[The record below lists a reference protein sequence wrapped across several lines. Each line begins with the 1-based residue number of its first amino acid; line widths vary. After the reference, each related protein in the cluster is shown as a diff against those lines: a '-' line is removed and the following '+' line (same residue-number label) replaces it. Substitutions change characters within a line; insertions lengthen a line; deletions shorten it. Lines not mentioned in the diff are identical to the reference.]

1 MPTLKARPSRG
12 PGDFEELSRR
22 GFLRIAAG
30 AAAVGVIGQ
39 ALGAPPR
46 GGRGGNTDQGQ
57 AGEFKT
63 EEGDDAGTG
72 LAYRAISACKIRIS
86 TIVAGPG
93 GEEVQR
99 RLVARGVNYFHKVD
113 GCGSREFRQ
122 KLDWDYFY
130 CDCVIDRVDKIGAIQ
145 EFEARRAQAGVDVIH
160 FFKIHATLSNPEE
173 VERDQPVF
181 EAFRSLRDQG
191 KTKWLAIS
199 LHASPEMFEA
209 CVESG
214 LFQQIQIPFNPLNA
228 GPVTMRA
235 LQKAQ
240 EAGIGVIAMKT
251 MLGGPQKWQDDPKAR
266 QVLNEYWPEGTS
278 AAQAMLRWI
287 LAQPGITA
295 AVPHCDN
302 VQQADENCAAAGA
315 KLQAWEREG
324 VERLAAALSPT
335 WCRSCR
341 TCEKACPRNVHIPD
355 ILRYRMYA
363 VAYRRPADARRLYA
377 ALAPS
382 ATVAACDGC
391 GRCQRSCPHGLPVAQ
406 MLADAHR
413 LLAPV

>member
-1 MPTLKARPSRG
+1 MSEKVRNGQETAG
-12 PGDFEELSRR
+12 AISRR
-22 GFLRIAAG
+22 GFVRMAAG
-30 AAAVGVIGQ
+30 AAALGIGAA

-46 GGRGGNTDQGQ
+46 GGGRGTGGQGQ
-57 AGEFKT
+57 DEEFKL
-63 EEGDDAGTG
+63 EDGDDAGTG
-72 LAYRAISACKIRIS
+72 LIYRAIPACKIRIS
-86 TIVAGPG
+86 TVVAGPAG
-93 GEEVQR
+93 DEVQR

-130 CDCVIDRVDKIGAIQ
+130 CDCVIDRTDKIGAIQ
-145 EFEARRAQAGVDVIH
+145 EFEARRSQAGVDVIH
-160 FFKIHATLSNPEE
+160 FFKIHATLSNPED
-173 VERDQPVF
+173 VQHDQPVF

-228 GPVTMRA
+228 GPVVRRA

-240 EAGIGVIAMKT
+240 EAGIGVVAMKT
-251 MLGGPQKWQDDPKAR
+251 MLGGPAKWQDDPKAR
-266 QVLNEYWPEGTS
+266 QVLDEYWPEGTS
-278 AAQAMLRWI
+278 AAQAMLKWI

-295 AVPHCDN
+295 AVPHCEN
-302 VQQADENCAAAGA
+302 VQQADENCVAAGA
-315 KLQAWEREG
+315 KLQAWEQQG

-341 TCEKACPRNVHIPD
+341 TCEKACPRNVRIPD

-363 VAYRRPADARRLYA
+363 TAYRRPADARRLYA
-377 ALAPS
+377 ALSPS
-382 ATVAACDGC
+382 AALINCDNC
-391 GRCQRSCPHGLPVAQ
+391 GRCQESCPHGLAVTE
-406 MLADAHR
+406 MLADAR
-413 LLAPV
+413 QLLA

>member
-1 MPTLKARPSRG
+1 GM
-12 PGDFEELSRR
+12 
-22 GFLRIAAG
+22 
-30 AAAVGVIGQ
+30 V
-39 ALGAPPR
+39 
-46 GGRGGNTDQGQ
+46 
-57 AGEFKT
+57 
-63 EEGDDAGTG
+63 
-72 LAYRAISACKIRIS
+72 YRAIPACKIRIS
-86 TIVAGPG
+86 TIAAGPAG
-93 GEEVQR
+93 DEVQR

-122 KLDWDYFY
+122 SLDWDYFY
-130 CDCVIDRVDKIGAIQ
+130 CDCVIDSLDKMEAIR
-145 EFEARRAQAGVDVIH
+145 EFEARRSQAGLDVIH
-160 FFKIHATLSNPEE
+160 FFKIHATLSNPED
-173 VERDQPVF
+173 VQRDQPVF

-191 KTKWLAIS
+191 KTKWLSIS

-228 GPVTMRA
+228 GPVTRRA

-240 EAGIGVIAMKT
+240 EAGIGVVAMKT
-251 MLGGPQKWQDDPKAR
+251 MLGGPNKWQDDPRAR
-266 QVLNEYWPEGTS
+266 ETLGRYWPEGTT
-278 AAQAMLRWI
+278 AAQAMLKWI

-324 VERLAAALSPT
+324 VERLAAALSSV

-341 TCEKACPRNVHIPD
+341 TCERACPRNVRIPD

-363 VAYRRPADARRLYA
+363 TAYSRPAEARRLYA
-377 ALAPS
+377 MLPTG
-382 ATVAACDGC
+382 ATAAACDGC
-391 GRCQRSCPHGLPVAQ
+391 GRCQETCPHCLAVRE
-406 MLADAHR
+406 MLRDAHE
-413 LLAPV
+413 LLASA